1 MSFENA
7 KNAIARSFGP
17 GIVRGWFDAV
27 LNPIIQ
33 SMRYQIGKL
42 NTRDLSWQASTG
54 TTDSLLPIKRLIPP
68 SAEDTLEQF
77 LNFFS
82 DCKEKIYSY
91 EEARQELEHACG
103 QLQRALEDSLELRA
117 IYDKACLDNSTGFDG
132 NIISSVFTSYRNDIY
147 HMGNLAQSIVN
158 QVNELPADNPYAPV
172 WIMYREQFIAL
183 LDLPEIKG
191 KLQIIEQERRNVLQ
205 KVVELVKSFK
215 NIREDLSIQHD
226 VPYLPPEAIYHR

>member
-7 KNAIARSFGP
+7 KNATARSFGP

-42 NTRDLSWQASTG
+42 NTRDFAWQAISG

-91 EEARQELEHACG
+91 EEERQELEHACA
-103 QLQRALEDSLELRA
+103 QLQRALEDSPELRA
-117 IYDKACLDNSTGFDG
+117 IYDKACLDNSTGYDG
-132 NIISSVFTSYRNDIY
+132 NYISNVFSSYRNDIY
-147 HMGNLAQSIVN
+147 HLGNLAQLIVN
-158 QVNELPADNPYAPV
+158 QANDLPADNPYAPV
-172 WIMYREQFIAL
+172 WMKYREQFTAL

-191 KLQIIEQERRNVLQ
+191 KLQVIEQERRNVLQ
-205 KVVELVKSFK
+205 KVVELVRSFK
-215 NIREDLSIQHD
+215 NIREELSIQHD